1 MKLNIHWPSTQ
12 TNDNVAWYTIIY
24 RAPFIVLAY
33 TGLSL
38 TWLGCLF
45 MYGKAHAN
53 DWWNS
58 ATHY

>member
-1 MKLNIHWPSTQ
+1 MKINIHWPATP
-12 TNDNVAWYTIIY
+12 TNDSVAWYVIIY

-38 TWLGCLF
+38 TWVSCLC
-45 MYGKAHAN
+45 MYGKSRAA
-53 DWWNS
+53 DWWYG